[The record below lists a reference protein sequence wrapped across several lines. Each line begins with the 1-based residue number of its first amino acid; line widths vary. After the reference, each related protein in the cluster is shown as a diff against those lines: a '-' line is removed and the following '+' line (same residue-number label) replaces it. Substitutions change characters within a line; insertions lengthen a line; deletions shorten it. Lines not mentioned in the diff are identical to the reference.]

1 MTELLGTAVPR
12 RPVAAPRS
20 KAAFWAREAT
30 PFLIGAIVLLVI
42 APNFLSDFRQNLLA
56 KYLCYAIIAIGIDLI
71 WGYSGIL
78 SLGHAVWFG
87 LGAYAMAMYLKLA
100 NSGDAIPDFMNWSGL
115 ESLPFWWEPFR
126 YAWFA
131 LPMVM
136 IGPAVL
142 AFLLGLLVFRSRVK
156 GAYFAIVT
164 QALAVILTVFIV
176 GQQAYTGG
184 TNGITNFPE
193 AFGMNLAETS
203 SQNFFYTATVI
214 ALGICFLVATCITRS
229 RFGRLLNAIRDD
241 EDRVRFAG
249 YNVAVIKA
257 LVFAI
262 SAGMA
267 GIAGAL
273 FVPQVGAITP
283 SSLGIVPSIEFV
295 LLVAVGGRGTLT
307 GAVIGAVVVSWA
319 RSSLS
324 ENYPDTWQYFYGALF
339 IGAVV
344 LFPTGIV
351 GAWRRLLLEAR
362 TRLSKSSVPATSG
375 SMDVD
380 AKGAAGVK

>member
-1 MTELLGTAVPR
+1 MTTLLGSAVPR
-12 RPVAAPRS
+12 KPVTQPRS
-20 KAAFWAREAT
+20 KALLLLREAA
-30 PFLIGAIVLLVI
+30 PFLIGAFVLLVL

-87 LGAYAMAMYLKLA
+87 LGAYAMAMYLKLGA
-100 NSGDAIPDFMNWSGL
+100 AGDSIPDFMNWSGL
-115 ESLPFWWEPFR
+115 ETLPFWWEPFR
-126 YAWFA
+126 HAWFA
-131 LPMVM
+131 LPMVF
-136 IGPAVL
+136 IGPGIL

-164 QALAVILTVFIV
+164 QALAVILSIFIV

-184 TNGITNFPE
+184 TNGITNFD
-193 AFGMNLAETS
+193 AIFGMSLADDSTQDFLYYS
-203 SQNFFYTATVI
+203 TVI
-214 ALGICFLVATCITRS
+214 LLGLCFLFATCITRS
-229 RFGRLLNAIRDD
+229 RFGRLLNAVRDD

-249 YNVAVIKA
+249 YNVAMIKA
-257 LVFAI
+257 IIFGI
-262 SAGMA
+262 SAAMA

-307 GAVIGAVVVSWA
+307 GAVIGAIVVSWA
-319 RSSLS
+319 RSTLS
-324 ENYPDTWQYFYGALF
+324 ENYPDTWQYFFGALF
-339 IGAVV
+339 VGAVV
-344 LFPTGIV
+344 LFPSGIV
-351 GAWRRLLLEAR
+351 GSWRKLVAEVRAR
-362 TRLSKSSVPATSG
+362 MGGKPGTSAATSL
-375 SMDVD
+375 DVD
-380 AKGAAGVK
+380 GKEAAGAN